1 MKDRQNSFDI
11 IRHAAAFLVLYS
23 HHYALSGRPEPTFP
37 HWDSYGFIAV
47 VIFFAISGYFMPTSF
62 SNSENFLVFMEKRCR
77 RIFPALIACSF
88 LMCYVIGS
96 IFSPEPLFKY
106 LTDLANFK
114 TSVLFSAFLG
124 RPIPGVFSDFIFKDA
139 INGSI
144 WTLPVEFLS
153 YVIIGIVLS
162 YTNSWRSV
170 LKLLLFYILTT
181 IVLMI
186 TGFNYMFYAVPLNYL
201 ALFGIAFAGGAL
213 MATTQKQ
220 WFPVRYHL
228 AFLSVFFLVVLRG
241 GAELQVLGT
250 LSLAV
255 LTIVIGTSF
264 RDKLIK
270 GRFDISYG
278 IYIYAFPVQQIVINL
293 ITQRF
298 WLSMAIS
305 AALTIFIAILSY
317 RFIEK
322 PFLFANARKRKAE
335 LVNNNAKQPNALF
348 SGS

>member
-1 MKDRQNSFDI
+1 MNDRQNSFDVL
-11 IRHAAAFLVLYS
+11 RHFAALLVLFS
-23 HHYALSGRPEPTFP
+23 HHFALSGRHVPKFQ
-37 HWDSYGFIAV
+37 HWDTYGFVAV
-47 VIFFAISGYFMPTSF
+47 AIFFAISGYFMPASF
-62 SNSENFLVFMEKRCR
+62 NNSENFLVFMEKRCR
-77 RIFPALIACSF
+77 RIFPGLIVCSL

-96 IFSPEPLFKY
+96 IFTPEPLFQY
-106 LTDLANFK
+106 LTDFSTFK
-114 TSVLFSAFLG
+114 TSVLFSSFLG

-139 INGSI
+139 INGSL

-153 YVIIGIVLS
+153 YIIIGIVLS
-162 YTNSWRSV
+162 YTNSWQAV

-213 MATTQKQ
+213 MAMTQKH
-220 WFPVRYHL
+220 WFTARYYL
-228 AFLSVFFLVVLRG
+228 AFVAILFLIILKRRG
-241 GAELQVLGT
+241 EMQVLGT

-278 IYIYAFPVQQIVINL
+278 IYIYAFPVQQIVINI

-305 AALTIFIAILSY
+305 VALTIFIAILSY
-317 RFIEK
+317 RFVEK
-322 PFLFANARKRKAE
+322 PFLYANARNKKREQAVGKIERSGMTNLKA
-335 LVNNNAKQPNALF
+335 
-348 SGS
+348 